1 MSHIPRQAV
10 GLIRFHYTQKDTVCT
25 EGNAGRPRP
34 RLSFSVRSAPG
45 GSVCPDF
52 SVPALP
58 RGSVQICMERFIPS
72 RKGSR
77 RHGTIDM
84 VSANPD
90 IISTSRIWLL
100 EHRPGNTR
108 GGFFVHRAD
117 CRCVHGALLV
127 LTSLRRSVT
136 ILQQTPG
143 GFFVSMSRQSIVD
156 PFAPF
161 LFRQERCPKEADSR
175 GAVCRAPARQI
186 RPLEYPP
193 AALTM
198 ARSTLTH
205 ILCTAKMSRFLLRRE
220 MFSEIRQ
227 GGESASRRHRSIA
240 PRCRHGVRTFRS
252 LFVARGRGT

>member
-143 GFFVSMSRQSIVD
+143 RFFCPQGGLPVCARCSACPYFPAPLGNDTAANTGRFFCQHEPTVNCRSLRTFLVSARKVPQRSR
-156 PFAPF
+156 
-161 LFRQERCPKEADSR
+161 LKGRCVSR
-175 GAVCRAPARQI
+175 SRAPN
-186 RPLEYPP
+186 PP
-193 AALTM
+193 
-198 ARSTLTH
+198 
-205 ILCTAKMSRFLLRRE
+205 
-220 MFSEIRQ
+220 
-227 GGESASRRHRSIA
+227 
-240 PRCRHGVRTFRS
+240 P
-252 LFVARGRGT
+252 